1 MSKGSKVLG
10 SVGLVLTVAGLITGL
25 GLPIRYHGAA
35 CGSAWDPTEFGVVS
49 IQTSITRGCGAAIA
63 TANMWAMILVVLG
76 VATMI
81 GVGFV
86 VQGREVKA

>member
-10 SVGLVLTVAGLITGL
+10 GVGLVLTVAGLITGL

-35 CGSAWDPTEFGVVS
+35 CGSAWDPTEFS
-49 IQTSITRGCGAAIA
+49 PIQTSITRGCDAAIA